1 MRFDDSSSSDT
12 LKAYMDDVADIPLLT
27 RAQENQLADDIQSG
41 DVARFAKARETLVT
55 SNLRLVVKIAHDFKG
70 LGLPLADLI
79 SEGNIGLMRAAEKFN
94 STKGAKFSSYA
105 AWWIKQAMRRAI
117 SSQSRTIRV
126 PIQSAGRMSKI
137 RRANAELSN
146 ELGRAPT
153 DAEIAEYLELSERS
167 VSTLKNIDLRMVSI
181 HDPIKDGEDSE
192 FQDVIPDPAS
202 KSADMAINKVDA
214 IFRLMDL
221 LQTLNPREK
230 LVLEMRFGL
239 RGKPPCTLEEISDVV
254 GRTRE
259 RIRQIQNNALE
270 KLKNMMEKEEGFSF
284 DELFG

>member
-1 MRFDDSSSSDT
+1 MNYDDSSTET
-12 LKAYMDDVADIPLLT
+12 LKAYMDDVANIPLLT
-27 RAQENQLADDIQSG
+27 RADENRLAADIQSG
-41 DVARFAKARETLVT
+41 DPEKFYKARETLVT

-70 LGLPLADLI
+70 LGLPLSDLI

-94 STKGAKFSSYA
+94 SEKGAKFSSYA

-137 RRANAELSN
+137 RRTYAELSN
-146 ELGRAPT
+146 ELGRPPT
-153 DAEIAEYLELSERS
+153 DAEIAEHLDISERS
-167 VSTLKNIDLRMVSI
+167 VAMLKNVDLRTISI
-181 HDPIKDGEDSE
+181 HDPVKDGEDSL
-192 FQDVIPDPAS
+192 FQDVIPDPAT
-202 KSADMAINKVDA
+202 KCADEDMHRIDA
-214 IFRLMDL
+214 IFRLMEL
-221 LQTLNPREK
+221 LQTLNPRER

-239 RGKPPCTLEEISDVV
+239 RGAPPCTLEDISEVI

-259 RIRQIQNNALE
+259 RIRQIQNNALN
-270 KLKNMMEKEEGFSF
+270 KLKNMMEKEEGFTF